1 MGAGGRAVKYMITF
15 NHVDGVWDALSA
27 EQKEEHGK
35 WLGQFAAAL
44 KTEKDTS
51 LVFLGFPEQRKTVRM
66 DEDGTVAV
74 HDGPYLEANEQIG
87 GYYII
92 DAESMDE
99 AVEWAKKGRFM
110 TGSNEVRPI
119 LSPPA

>member
-1 MGAGGRAVKYMITF
+1 MGAGGRAVKFMITF
-15 NHVDGVWDALSA
+15 NHIDGVWDGLSA
-27 EQKEEHGK
+27 EQQEQHGK
-35 WLGQFAAAL
+35 WLSAFVAEL
-44 KTEKDTS
+44 KAEKDAS

-66 DEDGTVAV
+66 AEAGTVDV

-92 DAESMDE
+92 DADSMDE

-119 LSPPA
+119 CLPPV